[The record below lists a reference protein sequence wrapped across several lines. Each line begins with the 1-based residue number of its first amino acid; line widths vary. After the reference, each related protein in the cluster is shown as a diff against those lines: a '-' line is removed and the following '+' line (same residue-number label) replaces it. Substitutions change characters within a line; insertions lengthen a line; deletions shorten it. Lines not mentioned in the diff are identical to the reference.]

1 MRSWTVQVVNM
12 FDFCCMEPG
21 EGFLQTNNESA
32 KCQLW
37 LLWLS
42 PEMVVTFGDH
52 WTQVSLTYVV
62 RRHIGLDFPRLLVG
76 ASKPR
81 CCWWSIDH
89 KLWIISG
96 QLFIKIIWNDFK
108 KSSFIK
114 FQSDHDIEFWVISEQ
129 AVSMTWPMTPPTSH
143 SCEPVHL
150 GNTSL
155 VSWEFCLRGCHQ
167 SVRQLAGQLW
177 LGVRSS
183 KSWSFWVWN
192 CLKLLFE
199 CCYHS
204 TFFCS
209 WFPLLFLLLLVWFV
223 VCPTIVHQGLGF
235 LFWSCTITSTA
246 LEEPKPPIWDKDQA
260 GQQSWE
266 VVSSQ
271 MESRSSKSL
280 RVHRI
285 FCTARVGGLLYK

>member
-1 MRSWTVQVVNM
+1 MTAMTQPRDGGDMKWPNA
-12 FDFCCMEPG
+12 FR
-21 EGFLQTNNESA
+21 
-32 KCQLW
+32 
-37 LLWLS
+37 LLA
-42 PEMVVTFGDH
+42 DH
-52 WTQVSLTYVV
+52 STQVSLTYVV
-62 RRHIGLDFPRLLVG
+62 RRHIGLDFRRLLVG

-89 KLWIISG
+89 KLWIISC
-96 QLFIKIIWNDFK
+96 QLFIKIVWNDFK

-183 KSWSFWVWN
+183 KSSSFWVWN
-192 CLKLLFE
+192 YLKLLSEFVWMLWS
-199 CCYHS
+199 HS
-204 TFFCS
+204 TFFL
-209 WFPLLFLLLLVWFV
+209 PL
-223 VCPTIVHQGLGF
+223 
-235 LFWSCTITSTA
+235 
-246 LEEPKPPIWDKDQA
+246 PPIVPPAVGFICCLSNNRISRIGISVLKLSDHFCPRVTRGAKA
-260 GQQSWE
+260 TNLGQGSGRATELGSGEQSDG
-266 VVSSQ
+266 VQ
-271 MESRSSKSL
+271 K
-280 RVHRI
+280 
-285 FCTARVGGLLYK
+285 F